1 MVLFVKIWNLFEQA
15 SSKGQQVDDD
25 GGQGSHSN
33 SASDSRP
40 VFDSRSPPAPTFQF
54 QLPGELLILLL
65 FCTCILYLYLY
76 VCCGSSCCCCSL
88 CVHMISMCVRG
99 SPATCVCVWERS
111 PFLHSIFL
119 VLSCSHDHLH
129 GIFVNEFLIGFFLLL
144 FPFHALIE
152 CCITR

>member
-25 GGQGSHSN
+25 GGQGSDSN

-40 VFDSRSPPAPTFQF
+40 VFDSRSPPAPTF

-99 SPATCVCVWERS
+99 SPATCVCECSREE
-111 PFLHSIFL
+111 PFSA
-119 VLSCSHDHLH
+119 LSLSRALLFTWPSAWYFCQWISNW
-129 GIFVNEFLIGFFLLL
+129 IFLLL
-144 FPFHALIE
+144 FPFLALIE